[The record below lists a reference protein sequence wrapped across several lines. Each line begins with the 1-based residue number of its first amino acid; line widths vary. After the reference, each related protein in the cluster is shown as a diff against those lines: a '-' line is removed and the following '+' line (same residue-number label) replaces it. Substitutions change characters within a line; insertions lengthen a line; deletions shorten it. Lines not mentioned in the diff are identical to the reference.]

1 MDLNALRRK
10 PRMPSRKN
18 TSAAGAG
25 SSPLEVEEI
34 RMEITTKRPVESL
47 APDQATTG
55 QPRKLVKIAGPGC
68 GAFGDP
74 HGEQGIPP
82 RGGDRQAE
90 DGGGPQIADRR
101 STANGRALGGQCQA
115 EVGAGRTGSS
125 VRAGDKELNELRED
139 LAESQRLIKEQKA
152 DRHKANDELLS
163 LMRDNEA
170 LKAELPS
177 KSIVDYKQ
185 SVGFEWGLRR
195 MGQVSY
201 KYGYRVTMARFQ
213 ARYPTLKVDIDP
225 FTEKPED
232 SSVPMETY

>member
-34 RMEITTKRPVESL
+34 RVEIVTKRQS
-47 APDQATTG
+47 
-55 QPRKLVKIAGPGC
+55 R
-68 GAFGDP
+68 
-74 HGEQGIPP
+74 GIPP

-152 DRHKANDELLS
+152 DRRRKANDELLS

-201 KYGYRVTMARFQ
+201 EYGYRVTMARFQ